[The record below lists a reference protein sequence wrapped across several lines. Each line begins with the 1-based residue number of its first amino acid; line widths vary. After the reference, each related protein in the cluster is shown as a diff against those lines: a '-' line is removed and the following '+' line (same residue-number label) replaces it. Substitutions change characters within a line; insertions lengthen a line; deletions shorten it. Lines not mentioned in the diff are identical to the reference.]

1 MVFSSEVLKASCIP
15 KSASGA
21 VFLRSDCLYI
31 LLVILFSSDIFML
44 GHVGR
49 LLGKIYSLGF
59 ILEYILYLPEAVLTI
74 AVS

>member
-15 KSASGA
+15 NSASGA
-21 VFLRSDCLYI
+21 VFLMSDCIYI